1 MLAREDGTACTRGP
15 RISKNPDRRGQRWKG
30 RKERDWEKLAH
41 ITVCIFA
48 DTCTFAPRILEEDD
62 YLHRDTSSL
71 SRLVYLLIYF
81 LVLRVYRFFFLS
93 RLSMFLSS
101 FFPSLPSLFFSL
113 FLHCFSSS
121 CLDRRKFLRFTGA
134 SINSSVKISEFH
146 RNGKTETEKPMADA
160 RWTIYRFLVG
170 PIQAVSAR
178 FIRRARWN
186 FTRKH
191 DACSMTFGRKKCTY
205 FWRCFI
211 E

>member
-81 LVLRVYRFFFLS
+81 LVIRVYRFFFLS

-101 FFPSLPSLFFSL
+101 FFPSLPSLFFPSCSTASL
-113 FLHCFSSS
+113 PRVSIEGCFYVSPEPLLSRA
-121 CLDRRKFLRFTGA
+121 LKFLNSTGTGKQKQKSRWPMLA
-134 SINSSVKISEFH
+134 EQSIGF
-146 RNGKTETEKPMADA
+146 
-160 RWTIYRFLVG
+160 
-170 PIQAVSAR
+170 
-178 FIRRARWN
+178 
-186 FTRKH
+186 
-191 DACSMTFGRKKCTY
+191 
-205 FWRCFI
+205 
-211 E
+211 